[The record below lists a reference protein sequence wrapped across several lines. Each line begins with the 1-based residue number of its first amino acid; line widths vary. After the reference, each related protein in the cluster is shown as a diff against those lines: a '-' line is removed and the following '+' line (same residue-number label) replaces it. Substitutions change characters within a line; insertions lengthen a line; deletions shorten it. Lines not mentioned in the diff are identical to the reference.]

1 MGSNSAHCPL
11 THGSMSIF
19 DTFISRGYMIKTE
32 TTQRLT
38 VQELIQLSLGLWF
51 GEGLKQNKTK

>member
-1 MGSNSAHCPL
+1 
-11 THGSMSIF
+11 MSIF
-19 DTFISRGYMIKTE
+19 DTFILRGYMIKTE

-38 VQELIQLSLGLWF
+38 VHESIQLGLWF